1 MPMITS
7 DATQHSPVQTRRYV
21 FPRADI
27 LEIFQEFLIFKT
39 RTFLGYVLFV
49 QAFLLQVLSTL
60 STESVVLSNARLLTV
75 VPVAESGNMRRMN
88 MVSSVLCFP
97 GCFGLNLLGIY
108 SLKSGSHQWY
118 IVREALL
125 SCTSREYKETCGRLV
140 ARLYTIFLHA
150 QHEDKVVSVEGVY

>member
-27 LEIFQEFLIFKT
+27 SEIFQEFLIFKT

-60 STESVVLSNARLLTV
+60 STESVVLSNA
-75 VPVAESGNMRRMN
+75 
-88 MVSSVLCFP
+88 SVFH
-97 GCFGLNLLGIY
+97 N
-108 SLKSGSHQWY
+108 Q
-118 IVREALL
+118 LL
-125 SCTSREYKETCGRLV
+125 SSIILIKELGDC
-140 ARLYTIFLHA
+140 
-150 QHEDKVVSVEGVY
+150 